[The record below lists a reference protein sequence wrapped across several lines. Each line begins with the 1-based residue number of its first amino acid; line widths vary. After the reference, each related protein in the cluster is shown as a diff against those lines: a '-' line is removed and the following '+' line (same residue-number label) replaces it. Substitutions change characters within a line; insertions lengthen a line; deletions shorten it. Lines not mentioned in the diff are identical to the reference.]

1 MKIFNLKFKI
11 YNLKSK
17 ISDQSVKSVKSVVRN
32 MPNFYKE
39 NDDIQFQFKHLD
51 LDKVIEL
58 KEEHFA
64 DKGAYNYA
72 PKNLKDAKDSYD
84 RILEIVGDIAGNII
98 APKAAEAD
106 EEGAHF
112 EHGQVTYAKATQEA
126 VEAFTKADLM
136 GFTLPRKYGGLN
148 CPITIFSMAIEMVS
162 RAEAG
167 LMTIVGLQD
176 IAETINKFADED
188 IKAKY
193 LPRFSSGEVTGS
205 MALTEPDAGSDLQAV
220 QLKAFQD
227 EHGQWYLNGV
237 KRFITN
243 GCGQISLVLA
253 RSEEGT
259 KDGRGLSMF
268 LYERDEHM
276 RIRRIENKLGIH
288 SSPTCE
294 LQFNNAPALLV
305 GKRKMGLIRYV
316 MSLMNGARLAIASQ
330 AVGIAEAAYQEAKQ
344 YAEARVQFKKA
355 IRTIVPVYEMLATMK
370 LKVEAARTLLY
381 ETGKIVDIRD
391 GLDHLSQKDPEKAK
405 ELRSELK
412 KYSNYADLFTPI
424 AKAYATEIANE
435 VAYDGIQIH
444 GGTGFMREF
453 QAERHYRDAR
463 ITNIYEGTT
472 QLQVVAAIGGVVNGT
487 AMERIH
493 EYEAA
498 FDFSTVSDL
507 HKPVKEM
514 AAILEKT
521 IAYVKQK
528 DNSEFQEYHSR
539 RLVEMTTK
547 VLIGYLMVRDATYSY
562 RKREVAQFFLEFA
575 YPEVKMKGEIITSD
589 IQSLLHTHEE
599 ILEGAN

>member
-1 MKIFNLKFKI
+1 
-11 YNLKSK
+11 
-17 ISDQSVKSVKSVVRN
+17 

-39 NDDIQFQFKHLD
+39 NDDIQFHMKHID
-51 LDKVIEL
+51 LAWVITL
-58 KEEHFA
+58 KEENFA
-64 DKGAYNYA
+64 DKGKYAYA
-72 PKNLKDAKDSYD
+72 PRNLNDAKDSYD
-84 RILEIVGDIAGNII
+84 RILAIVGDIAGNIV

-112 EHGQVTYAKATQEA
+112 EHGEVTYAKATQAA
-126 VEAFTKADLM
+126 VEVFTKADLM
-136 GFTLPRKYGGLN
+136 GFTLPRKFGGLN
-148 CPITIFSMAIEMVS
+148 CPVTIFSMAIEIVS

-193 LPRFSSGEVTGS
+193 LPRFASGEVTGS

-227 EHGQWYLNGV
+227 ETGQWYLNGV

-253 RSEEGT
+253 RSEAGT

-268 LYERDEHM
+268 LYERDDKM
-276 RIRRIENKLGIH
+276 RIRRIENKFGIH

-294 LQFNNAPALLV
+294 LQFNNAPALLI

-316 MSLMNGARLAIASQ
+316 MSLMNGARLAIAAQ
-330 AVGIAEAAYQEAKQ
+330 AVGIAEAAYQEAEK

-355 IRTIVPVYEMLATMK
+355 IRAIVPVYEMLANMRVK
-370 LKVEAARTLLY
+370 IEAARTLLY
-381 ETGKIVDIRD
+381 ETGKIVDVKD
-391 GLDHLSQKDPEKAK
+391 GLELMTQKDPEKAK
-405 ELRSELK
+405 ELRSDLK
-412 KYSNYADLFTPI
+412 RYANYAELFTPLV
-424 AKAYATEIANE
+424 KAYATEIANE

-444 GGTGFMREF
+444 GGTGFMKEF
-453 QAERHYRDAR
+453 NAERHYRDAR

-472 QLQVVAAIGGVVNGT
+472 QLQVVAAIGGIITGT
-487 AMERIH
+487 AMERIR
-493 EYEAA
+493 EYEAT
-498 FDFSTVSDL
+498 FDLATVSDL

-514 AAILEKT
+514 ATLLEKT
-521 IAYVKQK
+521 IGYVKTK
-528 DNSEFQEYHSR
+528 GDSEFQEYHAR
-539 RLVEMTTK
+539 RLVEMVTK
-547 VLIGYLMVRDATYSY
+547 VIIGYLMVRDASFSY

-575 YPEVKMKGEIITSD
+575 YPDVKMKCEMITSD